1 MDPERLLIHNAQLHT
16 PSGVLQP
23 GWLLTEGKTIRLIGA
38 GEPPELDSGRV
49 ARRYDARGRALLP
62 GFIDLHVHGAMGH
75 DTMDASPDGLREMSR
90 FYACHGVTAFLATTW
105 TASRQ
110 EILAA
115 LQTVAQMT
123 GPLPQGATLLGAHLE
138 GPYLNPAKCGAQDVR
153 HIRRADLQEGC
164 EFLDF
169 GCVRLLALAPEYPEN
184 VWLIDECAR
193 RGITVAAGHT
203 TAGYDE
209 MRHAVAHGL
218 SQVTHCYNGMQGFD
232 HRLLGTVGAA
242 LAIPEIDCELIA
254 DNIHVHPAAQKIL
267 VDVKGPGRVILITDA
282 IRGAGLPDGEYPMG
296 ERTVTIREGAV
307 RLPNGS
313 LAGSVLTMERALR
326 NAFAATGRPLGE
338 SWVMSSLNAAQAV
351 GMADRKGSL
360 EAGKDA
366 DLVLLDADYQILMT
380 AVEGRVVY
388 ERVEADPTRR

>member
-1 MDPERLLIHNAQLHT
+1 LLIYNAQLHT
-16 PSGVLQP
+16 LAGKIQL

-38 GEPPELDSGRV
+38 GDPPELDAGRV
-49 ARRYDARGRALLP
+49 TRRIDARGWALIP

-75 DTMDASPDGLREMSR
+75 DTMDASPDGLQEMSR
-90 FYACHGVTAFLATTW
+90 FYAQHGVTAFLATTW
-105 TASRQ
+105 TASRE

-115 LQTVAQMT
+115 LGSVAQMT
-123 GPLPQGATLLGAHLE
+123 GRQAQGATLLGAHLE

-153 HIRRADLQEGC
+153 YIRRADLREAR
-164 EFLDF
+164 EFLDY
-169 GCVRLLALAPEYPEN
+169 GCIRLLALAPEFPEN
-184 VWLIDECAR
+184 HWLIDECAR

-203 TAGYDE
+203 TAGFEE
-209 MRHAVAHGL
+209 MRQAAAHGL

-267 VDVKGPGRVILITDA
+267 VDVKGSQRVILITDA

-296 ERTVTIREGAV
+296 ERTVTIRAGAV

-313 LAGSVLTMERALR
+313 LAGSVLTMELALR
-326 NAFAATGRPLGE
+326 NASAATGRPLQE
-338 SWVMSSLNAAQAV
+338 SWVMSSLNAARAIGIAQH
-351 GMADRKGSL
+351 KGSL
-360 EAGKDA
+360 EVGKDA
-366 DLVLLDADYQILMT
+366 DLVLLDAEIRVMMT
-380 AVEGRVVY
+380 VVEGRVIF
-388 ERVEADPTRR
+388 ESADVDSPRR